1 MIQNRC
7 LINAESE
14 MTISVV
20 RFMALFLFLFCLIYA
35 QMAVADDILIHTG
48 FEEFS
53 DGKLPKDW
61 EVRGEGFE
69 VTNKTAKTDRKSL
82 AILSGANDDYV
93 GTAIETDNPII
104 SVEFWVYIQSGGRSF
119 NFKIATSEN
128 IANNNAC
135 VYINWDA
142 EKVRCFD
149 GTAWVAI
156 DDFET
161 GKWKYVRVVA
171 NVDKSKFD
179 FYAGNDRD
187 RTLADKGTTE
197 LPFRN
202 QAEAPAVKWVTF
214 HVYSI
219 AAPGYVDDLLIYEGV
234 EPANLAV
241 NASGKLT
248 TTWGHL
254 KGKSGI

>member
-1 MIQNRC
+1 MFRRWCFIDS
-7 LINAESE
+7 ESYVAF
-14 MTISVV
+14 SVK
-20 RFMALFLFLFCLIYA
+20 RFLSLFLFLFSIIYA
-35 QMAVADDILIHTG
+35 PEVVANEILIQTG

-53 DGKLPKDW
+53 VGKLPKDW
-61 EVRGEGFE
+61 EVRGDGFE
-69 VTNKTAKTDRKSL
+69 VTNKSAKLGRNSL

-104 SVEFWVYIQSGGRSF
+104 SVEFWVYIESGGRSF

-142 EKVRCFD
+142 DKVRCFD
-149 GTAWVAI
+149 GAAWVPI
-156 DDFET
+156 DDFKT
-161 GKWKYVRVVA
+161 GEWKYVRVVA
-171 NVDKSKFD
+171 NVDKSEFD
-179 FYAGNDRD
+179 FYVGEDRN
-187 RTLADKGTTE
+187 RTLADRGIKN

-202 QAEAPAVKWVTF
+202 QAEGLVTKWVTF

-219 AAPGYVDDLLIYEGV
+219 AAAGYIDDLLIYEGD

-241 NASGKLT
+241 DAAGKIT

-254 KGKSGI
+254 KENSGY

>member
-1 MIQNRC
+1 MP
-7 LINAESE
+7 
-14 MTISVV
+14 
-20 RFMALFLFLFCLIYA
+20 LFLFLFCLIYPQVGDA
-35 QMAVADDILIHTG
+35 GEILMQTG

-53 DGKLPKDW
+53 NGKLPKDW
-61 EVRGEGFE
+61 QVRGGGFE
-69 VTNKTAKTDRKSL
+69 VTNKTAKTDKNSL
-82 AILSGANDDYV
+82 AILSGANDEYV

-104 SVEFWVYIQSGGRSF
+104 SVEFWVYIESGGRPF

-128 IANNNAC
+128 ITSNNAC

-149 GTAWVAI
+149 GAAWVAI
-156 DDFET
+156 DDFKT
-161 GKWKYVRVVA
+161 GEWRYIRVVA
-171 NVDKSKFD
+171 NVDKSEFD
-179 FYAGNDRD
+179 FFAGDDRN
-187 RTLADKGTTE
+187 RTLADRGKTG

-202 QAEAPAVKWVTF
+202 QAEGPVAKWVTF

-219 AAPGYVDDLLIYEGV
+219 AAAGYVDDLLISEGD

-241 NASGKLT
+241 DPAGKIA

-254 KGKSGI
+254 KRKAGF

>member
-1 MIQNRC
+1 MEVKMFQIRC
-7 LINAESE
+7 IIKSESFL
-14 MTISVV
+14 
-20 RFMALFLFLFCLIYA
+20 RFIPFFFFLFCLIYA
-35 QMAVADDILIHTG
+35 KVVVADEILIHTG

-53 DGKLPKDW
+53 DGNLPNDW
-61 EVRGEGFE
+61 QVDGEGFE
-69 VTNKTAKTDRKSL
+69 VTNKTAKTGRNSL
-82 AILSGANDDYV
+82 AILSGANDEYV

-104 SVEFWVYIQSGGRSF
+104 SVEFCVYIQSGGRSF

-128 IANNNAC
+128 IASNNAC

-149 GTAWVAI
+149 GAAWVAI

-179 FYAGNDRD
+179 FYAGDDRN
-187 RTLADKGTTE
+187 RTLADKGTQG

-202 QAEAPAVKWVTF
+202 QAEAPVAKWVTF

-219 AAPGYVDDLLIYEGV
+219 AAPGYVDDLLIYEGD

-241 NASGKLT
+241 DASGKLA
-248 TTWGHL
+248 TTWGQL
-254 KGKSGI
+254 KGKSGF